1 MEKKTR
7 FKKQINS
14 YGKVTWSFQA
24 FRTTRRGFKTKRE
37 AQLAYLELEKV
48 HRSRK
53 NLVGFREKFS
63 VVGEQWYN
71 YYRLLDEQKEST
83 YIKRWEMLQILNR
96 WIGDM
101 ELIELSPDY
110 LEELFF
116 QLKKKGIDGSSQGY
130 AKNTLYSIRQTLN
143 MVLKYCLK
151 KNMLNVNPLS
161 GLPMPKYKKSV
172 DDLKQSL
179 ESLDN
184 KYLTI
189 EELRTLLNYS
199 TVHEE
204 LPLSTLFYVLFYT
217 GCRISEALA
226 IQPEDIDFEKNEILF
241 YKQTATKGKQSDF
254 KISRFQQLRLIVQQ
268 EELLSP
274 L

>member
-1 MEKKTR
+1 METKTR

-179 ESLDN
+179 ESLDS
-184 KYLTI
+184 Y
-189 EELRTLLNYS
+189 
-199 TVHEE
+199 
-204 LPLSTLFYVLFYT
+204 
-217 GCRISEALA
+217 
-226 IQPEDIDFEKNEILF
+226 
-241 YKQTATKGKQSDF
+241 
-254 KISRFQQLRLIVQQ
+254 
-268 EELLSP
+268 
-274 L
+274 